1 MNDEFPPPDVN
12 REKDKMVASVLV
24 DMRIQNNQRWRRR
37 EQQTT
42 HQDLNDSIAE
52 TEDRLTESE
61 VASSGPESM
70 SDVSSR
76 RSETMSDAD
85 MSQDNVDPA
94 DLPPALPAIEEPQLI
109 RRRRF
114 NLDFHDC

>member
-1 MNDEFPPPDVN
+1 
-12 REKDKMVASVLV
+12 
-24 DMRIQNNQRWRRR
+24 
-37 EQQTT
+37 
-42 HQDLNDSIAE
+42 
-52 TEDRLTESE
+52 
-61 VASSGPESM
+61 M

-94 DLPPALPAIEEPQLI
+94 DLPPPQAVEEPQLI